1 MKKFVL
7 ATVAAGTLLSAPAF
21 AADMAVK
28 ARPPALSPAFDWSG
42 FYIGGDLGWQ
52 GSRIGLSSPS
62 PAEPLSFT
70 PNHDGFAG
78 GGFVGIQKQFNQV
91 VVGIEGS
98 YLAATGHES
107 FGTPSIGP
115 IFSPGG
121 TANAQAKLKDL
132 WSIGARVGLP
142 FGQWMPYVAGG
153 YGSGSF
159 QLNAQ
164 NTVGAV
170 TETATS
176 RNSGGYVGG
185 GVDYAFT
192 KNWIIGAEYRHY
204 FFDNKTVTPAVSGAI
219 LVDPTTFSTR
229 TDTVLARLSYKFNF
243 MQ

>member
-1 MKKFVL
+1 MKKLIL
-7 ATVAAGTLLSAPAF
+7 ATIAAGTFLGAPAF

-28 ARPPALSPAFDWSG
+28 ARPPAPAPVYDWSG

-52 GSRIGLSSPS
+52 GSRIGLSSPT
-62 PAEPLSFT
+62 PGEPVTFA

-98 YLAATGHES
+98 YLAATGHET

-115 IFSPGG
+115 IFVPGG
-121 TANAQAKLKDL
+121 TATAQAKLKDL
-132 WSIGARVGLP
+132 WSVGARVGVP
-142 FGQWMPYVAGG
+142 FGQWMPYVTGG

-159 QLNAQ
+159 QLNVQ
-164 NTVGAV
+164 NTVGGA
-170 TETATS
+170 TEAATS
-176 RNSGGYVGG
+176 RNDGGYVGG

-192 KNWIIGAEYRHY
+192 KNWIVGVEYRHY
-204 FFDNKTVTPAVSGAI
+204 FFDTKTVTPAISTG
-219 LVDPTTFSTR
+219 LVDPATFSTR

-243 MQ
+243 MN

>member
-7 ATVAAGTLLSAPAF
+7 ATIAAGTLLSAPAF

-28 ARPPALSPAFDWSG
+28 ARPPALAPAYDWSG

-52 GSRIGLSSPS
+52 GSRIGLSSPL
-62 PAEPLSFT
+62 PGDPLSYT

-107 FGTPSIGP
+107 FGTASIGS
-115 IFSPGG
+115 IFTPGG
-121 TANAQAKLKDL
+121 TATAQAKLKDL
-132 WSIGARVGLP
+132 WSIGGRVGLP

-164 NTVGAV
+164 NTVGV
-170 TETATS
+170 ITEAATS
-176 RNSGGYVGG
+176 RNERRIRRRRGGLCIHQKLDHRRRVSALLLRHKDCQC
-185 GVDYAFT
+185 GVVD
-192 KNWIIGAEYRHY
+192 WCRSIRRH
-204 FFDNKTVTPAVSGAI
+204 FRRA
-219 LVDPTTFSTR
+219 PTQCWR
-229 TDTVLARLSYKFNF
+229 G
-243 MQ
+243 